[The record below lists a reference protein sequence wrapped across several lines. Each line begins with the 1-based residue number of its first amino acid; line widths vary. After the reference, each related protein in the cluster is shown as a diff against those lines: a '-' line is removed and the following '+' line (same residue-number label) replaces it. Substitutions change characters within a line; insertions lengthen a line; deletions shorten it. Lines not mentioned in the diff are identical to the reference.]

1 MISVGC
7 WTLGLCSTV
16 GSNFNS
22 VLHVDCTGQAIVV
35 DHFLGFRPT
44 TSWDKIATISPFHIS
59 FIISR
64 FSQPGIPS
72 CKACD
77 CMVRV
82 AHREK
87 FHENDGD
94 GSFSLSLP
102 SADDAARGERGV
114 RPPQCGGGVGSNEAS
129 AALASASAGGIGR
142 VRLTMSTPAA
152 SRKITS
158 RFRPWGCSPGDY
170 IDNNA
175 DENDGR
181 EESDDGTVSDDGSGD
196 RVDRRQSGRHNT
208 EPLTGA
214 LKTGGRRLAK
224 RVAGDEKGKD
234 ADEKDE

>member
-1 MISVGC
+1 MIVWC
-7 WTLGLCSTV
+7 
-16 GSNFNS
+16 
-22 VLHVDCTGQAIVV
+22 VLHI
-35 DHFLGFRPT
+35 
-44 TSWDKIATISPFHIS
+44 
-59 FIISR
+59 
-64 FSQPGIPS
+64 
-72 CKACD
+72 
-77 CMVRV
+77 
-82 AHREK
+82 EK

-114 RPPQCGGGVGSNEAS
+114 RPPQCGVGSNEAS
-129 AALASASAGGIGR
+129 AALASASAGSIGR

-181 EESDDGTVSDDGSGD
+181 EESDDGSGD
-196 RVDRRQSGRHNT
+196 RIDRRQRGRHNT
-208 EPLTGA
+208 ERLTGA